1 MTKLTTLA
9 GLVLALALVTGSA
22 AAMPGAAPAGADD
35 AAQDDQ
41 NATETEREAGPPAD
55 AGPPASLPDQVP
67 GFVGDI
73 HDLIRGQMDGGADG
87 DLGSRISDLTPGGA

>member
-35 AAQDDQ
+35 AAQTDKTD
-41 NATETEREAGPPAD
+41 TDGEAGPPGD
-55 AGPPASLPDQVP
+55 AGPPVSLPDQVP
-67 GFVGDI
+67 SFVGDI
-73 HDLIRGQMDGGADG
+73 HDLIRGQIDGSADG